1 MTTPPYIQ
9 RLRKAV
15 GSELLMVPSVIARV
29 RNQAGEV
36 LLIQRSDNG
45 VWDFPGGMIDP
56 GETPAAAILR
66 EVREETGLAVSI
78 EQLIGV
84 LGGAAYRHTFPGG
97 DVVEPLL
104 VIFACSLVSGELKI
118 QPDEID
124 DVRFFA
130 PEALPGP
137 MPAYPDWVLND
148 DGPGFEAP

>member
-1 MTTPPYIQ
+1 MTIPPYIQ
-9 RLRKAV
+9 RLREAV

-66 EVREETGLAVSI
+66 EVREETGLDVRI
-78 EQLIGV
+78 EHLIGV
-84 LGGAAYRHTFPGG
+84 LGGATYRHTYPGG

-104 VIFACSLVSGELKI
+104 VIFACRLVDGELKI
-118 QPDEID
+118 QSGEID
-124 DVRFFA
+124 DARFFA
-130 PEALPGP
+130 PEALSGL
-137 MPAYPDWVLND
+137 MPPYPDWVLSD
-148 DGPGFEAP
+148 AGPGFEAP